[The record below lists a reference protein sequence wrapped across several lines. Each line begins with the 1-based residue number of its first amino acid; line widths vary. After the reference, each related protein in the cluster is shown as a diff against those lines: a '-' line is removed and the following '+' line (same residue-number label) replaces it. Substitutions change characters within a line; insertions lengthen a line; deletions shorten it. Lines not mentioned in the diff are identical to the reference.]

1 MRPALPA
8 RRIRFMPAFSIP
20 AAALLREEMNRGEP
34 GMPTPPRIGE
44 DANPLVRPALISD
57 IGPAIGPNDGGKN
70 GPTAPGLLTGSP
82 LGNRIGP
89 PKPSPMAE
97 DGPELGGK
105 KGPTAFGFLTD
116 PPPGNLIEA
125 PAKNPLLSF
134 ACFSSSV
141 VSSF

>member
-1 MRPALPA
+1 MPAL
-8 RRIRFMPAFSIP
+8 SIP

-34 GMPTPPRIGE
+34 GIPAPPRIGE
-44 DANPLVRPALISD
+44 DGNPVVRPALISD

-105 KGPTAFGFLTD
+105 NGPTAPLRLTT
-116 PPPGNLIEA
+116 PPLGNRMGA
-125 PAKNPLLSF
+125 PANS
-134 ACFSSSV
+134 
-141 VSSF
+141 